1 MNLIVLII
9 NLRMQIKLKIRKK
22 PNNNVVNENLMPT
35 DESEVIVNEDAA
47 CDLDVDEVSSSEGFS
62 ELVSSESL
70 ESQSL
75 LVIRK

>member
-1 MNLIVLII
+1 MNLTVLII
-9 NLRMQIKLKIRKK
+9 NLRMQTKLKIRKK

-35 DESEVIVNEDAA
+35 DESEVIVHEDAA
-47 CDLDVDEVSSSEGFS
+47 CDLEVDEVSSSEGLS